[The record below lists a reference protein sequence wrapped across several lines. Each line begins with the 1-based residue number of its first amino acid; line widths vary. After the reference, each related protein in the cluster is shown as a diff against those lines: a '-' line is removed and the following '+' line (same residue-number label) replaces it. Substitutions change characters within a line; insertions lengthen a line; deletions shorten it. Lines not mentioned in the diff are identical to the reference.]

1 MQYSDYSNIFKLIVM
16 PNTPA
21 SFLSIENQFKQFVLS
36 DADVSMSLGDTT
48 YLGQLSD
55 PSLEQLDKD
64 TAQAKALLT
73 SMDSC
78 QAQGFEQELDLE
90 LMARYLK
97 QQIFFAELQQSG
109 QPQRRRQPCGV
120 DGISAG
126 IFQLFVND
134 DRRAE
139 QRLDNILSRL
149 QQAPDFLK
157 VEAEVITQPIQRWC
171 NVEIEQGEGLPDLFA
186 TIYNWAEETAY
197 PKLAELKLAI
207 KNTNQALNIYLENL
221 KSRDCLTEFAIGE
234 DKVNELLALRNI
246 NQSPAELIQM
256 AREFMAETQSL
267 LASLNKRLCKKYNLD
282 SATSDEQLHEFLNEQ
297 FAAKIKGGKLD
308 SVLDYYSDQIQSINE
323 FIEQRHLFTLPAQ
336 QEIRLLQTPSFL
348 EPVIPA
354 GAMWPPLALRAG
366 KKTSLVYLTLKE
378 DQLAE
383 HTELGIPVM
392 MIHEGI
398 PGHHLQFATA
408 AQHSSFIR
416 RFFSANEHAE
426 GWTTMLEDYMLDVGY
441 INEELVDEV
450 RFIAKREM
458 SRLVARVGID
468 LYFMT
473 GERDYLNVG
482 LDLGFDKDGFSD
494 DVFDNAAKLLKKATG
509 FTDGRVQAEINW
521 YSSEQSYPLS
531 YLTGNRLVWQ
541 LKQEIQAAN
550 KKDLDALAL
559 DQAFHKVYLESGC
572 MPVENLR
579 RVFEHQGYL

>member
-1 MQYSDYSNIFKLIVM
+1 MT
-16 PNTPA
+16 NTSA

-36 DADVSMSLGDTT
+36 DADASMSLGDTH
-48 YLGQLSD
+48 YLDQLSD
-55 PSLEQLDKD
+55 PSLEQLNK
-64 TAQAKALLT
+64 TTSQAQDLLST
-73 SMDSC
+73 MASC
-78 QAQGFEQELDLE
+78 QAEGFEQQLDLD

-109 QPQRRRQPCGV
+109 QPQRCRQPSGV

-134 DRRAE
+134 DRSAE
-139 QRLDNILSRL
+139 SRLNNILSRL
-149 QQAPDFLK
+149 QQAPNFLE
-157 VEAEVITQPIQRWC
+157 VEAAVITQPIQRWRD
-171 NVEIEQGEGLPDLFA
+171 VELEQGEGLPDLFA
-186 TIYNWAEETAY
+186 TIYSWAEETHY

-207 KNTNQALNIYLENL
+207 GNCNQALEIYLEDL
-221 KSRDCLTEFAIGE
+221 KERECLTDFTIGE

-246 NQSPAELIQM
+246 KQTPAELIQM
-256 AREFMAETQSL
+256 ARDFMAETQSL

-282 SATSDEQLHEFLNEQ
+282 STTSDEQLHDFLNEQ
-297 FAAKIKGGKLD
+297 FAAKIKDGKLD
-308 SVLDYYSDQIQSINE
+308 SVLDYYSDQVQSINE
-323 FIEQRHLFTLPAQ
+323 FIEQRHLFALPAQ

-441 INEELVDEV
+441 ISEELVDEV

-473 GERDYLNVG
+473 GERDYLDVG
-482 LDLGFDKDGFSD
+482 LDLGFAENGYSEN
-494 DVFDNAAKLLKKATG
+494 VFDNAAKLLKKATG

-531 YLTGNRLVWQ
+531 YLTGNRLVWK
-541 LKQEIQAAN
+541 LKQDIQAAN

-572 MPVENLR
+572 MPVEDLR
-579 RVFEHQGYL
+579 RVFIDKGFL